1 MKSNLAYKQTSSRI
15 SVRKEFIEQNRLRL
29 SYERKIRLQ
38 MNTFFAEIGEQAR
51 REYQEAGR
59 LIKVGIDIQPKL
71 SNILEPN
78 YRAIIED
85 FGLRVLS
92 LRKQE
97 ALFDRLIK
105 LFLLQQGARH
115 IEAISNTTLAMIVSV
130 IRQSELEGISVSA
143 TAKAIF
149 DRMTGSFSRYRS
161 ATIARTETHSASSF
175 ANHEVN
181 ASLNIPNQ
189 VKRWV
194 SANDDRTREHH
205 RQMNG
210 TEVPLD
216 EDFIV
221 PYKGFDYRMSYTGDP
236 KGGVANVIN
245 CRCVTLY
252 VSPEDEVLD

>member
-1 MKSNLAYKQTSSRI
+1 MQSNLALKQNAYRI
-15 SVRKEFIEQNRLRL
+15 SARKEFIEQNRLRI

-38 MNTFFAEIGEQAR
+38 MNTFFVEVGEQAR
-51 REYQEAGR
+51 REYTEAGR

-71 SNILEPN
+71 SAILEPN
-78 YRAIIED
+78 YRAIIEE
-85 FGLRVLS
+85 FGQRILS
-92 LRKQE
+92 ARKQE

-130 IRQSELEGISVSA
+130 IRQSELEGLGVA
-143 TAKAIF
+143 TTAKAIF
-149 DRMTGSFSRYRS
+149 DRMSGSFSRYRS

-194 SANDDRTREHH
+194 SANDDRTRAHH
-205 RQMNG
+205 RAMNG

-221 PYKGFDYRMSYTGDP
+221 PYRGFEYRMGYTGDP

-252 VSPEDEVLD
+252 VSPEDELLD

>member
-1 MKSNLAYKQTSSRI
+1 MQSNLALKQNGYRI
-15 SVRKEFIEQNRLRL
+15 SARKEFVEQNRLRI

-38 MNTFFAEIGEQAR
+38 MNTFFAEVGDQAR
-51 REYQEAGR
+51 REYQQAGR
-59 LIKVGIDIQPKL
+59 LIRVGVDIQPKL

-78 YRAIIED
+78 YRAIIEE
-85 FGLRVLS
+85 FGQRILRA
-92 LRKQE
+92 RKQE

-105 LFLLQQGARH
+105 LFLIQQGARH
-115 IEAISNTTLAMIVSV
+115 ITAISETTLAIITRI
-130 IRQSELEGISVSA
+130 IRQSELDGLGVAVTA
-143 TAKAIF
+143 TNIF
-149 DRMTGSFSRYRS
+149 ERMTGTFSRYRS

-189 VKRWV
+189 IKRWV
-194 SANDDRTREHH
+194 SANDDRTRAHH
-205 RQMNG
+205 RAMNG
-210 TEVPLD
+210 TEVPLY

-252 VSPEDEVLD
+252 VSPEDELLD